1 MYINLKKWIES
12 HFSVMLFLGV
22 GAGLFLPYLDKL
34 PNYTPIFLVGCVM
47 FFSCAKIAKGQMQ
60 DLNRINLSIFYVLR
74 FVLLPIALY
83 YAANAIIPQYA
94 LGVLL
99 VASMPIG
106 GAATAVCGMTG
117 GNPSLALIAT
127 IITSSVAP
135 FIIPLMIWF
144 CSGEEVAIDKV
155 ALLLTLASCIFCP
168 ALLYFSL
175 YKIRPAV
182 KNVVLRHSQFAVTIA
197 LSSMVACVVAFRRDY
212 FFANMTE
219 TLIAFMIVSI
229 LYMLLYGFGVA
240 FAWRMNKPI
249 VKIKTYAV
257 CSGVNNIALSA
268 AIAVL
273 YFSSHTV
280 VFTVLGEIAWVVAI
294 SIYKKIAQAN
304 LT

>member
-1 MYINLKKWIES
+1 
-12 HFSVMLFLGV
+12 
-22 GAGLFLPYLDKL
+22 
-34 PNYTPIFLVGCVM
+34 
-47 FFSCAKIAKGQMQ
+47 
-60 DLNRINLSIFYVLR
+60 
-74 FVLLPIALY
+74 
-83 YAANAIIPQYA
+83 
-94 LGVLL
+94 
-99 VASMPIG
+99 
-106 GAATAVCGMTG
+106 MTG
-117 GNPSLALIAT
+117 CNTSLALIAT
-127 IITSSVAP
+127 IITSSIAP

-168 ALLYFSL
+168 ALLYFLL

-197 LSSMVACVVAFRRDY
+197 LSAMVACVVAFRRDY
-212 FFANMTE
+212 FFTNMAE

-240 FAWRMNKPI
+240 FALSFIKRGRMNKPL

-294 SIYKKIAQAN
+294 SIYKKIAQAS